1 MEYLLVVYFLMSGVW
16 IRGDAFEGWGPI
28 PYPTE
33 AACLER
39 KMRAEE
45 LQADLRRVNPRA
57 LAKRYVCEPRET
69 SPGGSG

>member
-16 IRGDAFEGWGPI
+16 IRGDEFEGWGAI

-39 KMRAEE
+39 KTRAEE
-45 LQADLRRVNPRA
+45 IQVDLRRVNPRA
-57 LAKRYVCEPRET
+57 SPKRYVCVPRET
-69 SPGGSG
+69 GTGGGG

>member
-16 IRGDAFEGWGPI
+16 IRGDEFEGWGAI

-39 KMRAEE
+39 KARAEE
-45 LQADLRRVNPRA
+45 IQVDLRRVNPRA
-57 LAKRYVCEPRET
+57 SPKRYVCEPRESGT
-69 SPGGSG
+69 GGGG

>member
-16 IRGDAFEGWGPI
+16 IRGDALEGWGPI

-57 LAKRYVCEPRET
+57 LAKRYVCEPSET
-69 SPGGSG
+69 GPGGSG